1 MPDDTDGLWLPQPA
15 GVAPPRRERTAIVRT
30 FMAARPGTA
39 AVVFAIVPLF
49 LLADSVAAYYGFAPG
64 PARKAM
70 LVVAGAAALML
81 ALEICAGALWLGGRL
96 VRRLER
102 SWRTWREAHRAYPRR
117 LLRPIR
123 LLLLALLVAFI
134 IRPPSTTAIKLRSAA
149 RRPRRRGWLEVGNLD
164 FGQN

>member
-1 MPDDTDGLWLPQPA
+1 LPDDPGGLWLPQPA
-15 GVAPPRRERTAIVRT
+15 GVTAPRRERTAIVRA
-30 FMAARPGTA
+30 FIAARPGTA

-49 LLADSVAAYYGFAPG
+49 LLADSIAAYYGFAPG

-81 ALEICAGALWLGGRL
+81 ALEICAGTLWSCGRL
-96 VRRLER
+96 LRRLER
-102 SWRTWREAHRAYPRR
+102 SWRTWREAHHAHRRR

-123 LLLLALLVAFI
+123 LLLLALLIAFI
-134 IRPPSTTAIKLRSAA
+134 IRPPSPTAIKLRSAA
-149 RRPRRRGWLEVGNLD
+149 RRPRRRRWLEVGNLD